1 MTVPGNPELFS
12 VGPDE
17 AVVTCTT
24 PSDEAVV
31 TRVGD
36 REISTTGPWHVARFT
51 GLDSDTDYSLEI
63 ERAEYGPYFPPTF
76 RTLARPSG
84 QLLATVATA
93 NDVHFGEIECGHLGH
108 PHEDIGPIMSVGP
121 GEPPYP
127 ETMNRAV
134 VSEMRALAPDAVVV
148 KGDLTRAGLPEE
160 YAAFLAA
167 YGGLGDTMFH
177 VRGNHDAIADP
188 TMALEDTPYAVELR
202 GVTLAVLDT
211 VIPGTDGGQLTADQV
226 QWLRDLATET
236 SGPVLVF
243 GHHYLWDL
251 HSTKRNPHTFGINPD
266 DSEALAA
273 VVAAHENI
281 VGYFAGHTHRNRV
294 KRYEHVRNVPF
305 AEIAC
310 TKDYPGAWGEYR
322 IYEGG
327 YTQRVRRVTEPSAF
341 AWAEKTRAMFAGVYT
356 DYALG
361 SLESR
366 SFSQVF

>member
-1 MTVPGNPELFS
+1 
-12 VGPDE
+12 
-17 AVVTCTT
+17 
-24 PSDEAVV
+24 
-31 TRVGD
+31 
-36 REISTTGPWHVARFT
+36 
-51 GLDSDTDYSLEI
+51 
-63 ERAEYGPYFPPTF
+63 
-76 RTLARPSG
+76 
-84 QLLATVATA
+84 
-93 NDVHFGEIECGHLGH
+93 
-108 PHEDIGPIMSVGP
+108 MSIGP

-188 TMALEDTPYAVELR
+188 TMALEDTPYAIELGFSGSM

-251 HSTKRNPHTFGINPD
+251 HSETRNPHTFGINPD

-327 YTQRVRRVTEPSAF
+327 YTQRIRRVTEPSAF

-366 SFSQVF
+366 SFTQTW